1 MTCKRLNS
9 QFKTDQIEK
18 ISVGESEFDFKQ
30 AIKES
35 PPAIKQSDGKDQPA
49 VDTASKYIGPI
60 TQENRLTKVR
70 AYLKKK
76 QQRFARNH

>member
-1 MTCKRLNS
+1 MTCKRLKS

-18 ISVGESEFDFKQ
+18 NSVGKSKSDFQQ

-35 PPAIKQSDGKDQPA
+35 PPAIKQSDAKDKPA
-49 VDTASKYIGPI
+49 VDTVPKYIGPI
-60 TQENRLTKVR
+60 TQESRLTKVR

-76 QQRFARNH
+76 QLRFARNH